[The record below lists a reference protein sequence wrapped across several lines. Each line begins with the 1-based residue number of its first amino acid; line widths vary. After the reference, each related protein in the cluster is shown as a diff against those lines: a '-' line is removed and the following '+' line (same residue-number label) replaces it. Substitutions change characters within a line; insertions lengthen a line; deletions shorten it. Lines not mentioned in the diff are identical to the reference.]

1 MPWKLLLYSFWTS
14 ISQMFKPKLMKLSTC
29 MIYCKGLVWV
39 LQNLQIWK
47 SEVQKMGVFQM
58 FRKSLFE
65 SRTFQIF
72 RCVRLAC
79 GSRFVTSVFRLDSNS
94 ASENWRIWRNFFR
107 FAIRIIPIFLLKNLQ
122 GNHFATFRG
131 WIPVWSPYAFV
142 PKCCCGL
149 CLAIHNISHHSFTS
163 NFDLGG
169 EVVKAKP
176 NVFFIP
182 KS

>member
-1 MPWKLLLYSFWTS
+1 M
-14 ISQMFKPKLMKLSTC
+14 
-29 MIYCKGLVWV
+29 

-58 FRKSLFE
+58 FRESLFE

-122 GNHFATFRG
+122 GNHFATFCG
-131 WIPVWSPYAFV
+131 WIPVWSPYAFA
-142 PKCCCGL
+142 PKSVVVVCAWL
-149 CLAIHNISHHSFTS
+149 CRISVIMLSLATLTLNHHFDT
-163 NFDLGG
+163 DLGSLKMSAMPQDTLRIG
-169 EVVKAKP
+169 QAEKLKIVT
-176 NVFFIP
+176 
-182 KS
+182 